1 MFFEDFEI
9 GQRYT
14 TASRRIT
21 EDEIVAFA
29 QQWDKQFFHLDK
41 AAAEASMYGGLI
53 ASGWHTAS
61 VMMKLLASTLGES
74 SLGSP
79 GGDELRW
86 SAPVR
91 PGDELRLRV
100 TVESK
105 KASATKP
112 DRGTLIYRNEVFNQ
126 HGEGV
131 MTFVSTMFLRRRPT
145 ALAE

>member
-1 MFFEDFEI
+1 
-9 GQRYT
+9 
-14 TASRRIT
+14 
-21 EDEIVAFA
+21 
-29 QQWDKQFFHLDK
+29 
-41 AAAEASMYGGLI
+41 MYGGLI

-112 DRGTLIYRNEVFNQ
+112 DRGTLIYHNEVFNQ